1 MTRTSRS
8 AGVLAL
14 ATAALLT
21 LTACGGGADPLSTAT
36 GEATATGAETSA
48 DGEGESV
55 VIGSAN
61 FSESILLAYIYAG
74 ALKNAGVEA
83 STRLN
88 IGSREVYIPAIQ
100 DASIDILPEYTGV
113 LRDYFLA
120 EEDSDAGAAEESSE
134 AASDPAGV
142 YEELLDVLP
151 DGLVALEYAE
161 AEDKDAVVVSA
172 ETAEEY
178 DLTEI
183 GDLADVA
190 GDLTLGGAPEWKT
203 RQTGLPGLEDV
214 YGVVFG
220 DFIEL
225 DAGGPQSLGALLNG
239 RVDAANL
246 FTTDPNIAAEDLVP
260 LEDPDALFAAQ
271 NVVPLLRNDA
281 VDDTVTETLNSVSE
295 ALDTET
301 LGKLVTQ
308 VVIDKEDPQAV
319 AEQFL
324 SDNDLG

>member
-1 MTRTSRS
+1 MKRTPLIASLTT
-8 AGVLAL
+8 V
-14 ATAALLT
+14 ALLG
-21 LTACGGGADPLSTAT
+21 LAGCGGGDDALESDSSGDSGDSGSSS
-36 GEATATGAETSA
+36 GE
-48 DGEGESV
+48 V
-55 VIGSAN
+55 VVGSAN
-61 FSESILLAYIYAG
+61 FPENALLAEIYAG
-74 ALKNAGVEA
+74 ALNGAGVEA

-88 IGSREVYIPAIQ
+88 IGSREVYIPAIE

-120 EEDSDAGAAEESSE
+120 EEDAGAVGEASDSEGVFSELEETLPEELTVLDYSE
-134 AASDPAGV
+134 AQ
-142 YEELLDVLP
+142 
-151 DGLVALEYAE
+151 
-161 AEDKDAVVVSA
+161 DKDAVVVTS

-178 DLTEI
+178 DLAEI
-183 GDLADVA
+183 GDLAEVA

-203 RQTGLPGLEDV
+203 RPTGLPGLEEV

-246 FTTDPNIAAEDLVP
+246 FTTDPNIAAEDLVV

-271 NVVPLLRNDA
+271 NVVPLLRSEV
-281 VDDTVTETLNSVSE
+281 VDDTVTEALNGVSE

-301 LGKLVTQ
+301 LGALVTQ

-324 SDNDLG
+324 ADNDLA

>member
-1 MTRTSRS
+1 MKRTPLIASLTT
-8 AGVLAL
+8 V
-14 ATAALLT
+14 ALLG
-21 LTACGGGADPLSTAT
+21 LAGCGGGDDALESDSSGDSGDSGSSS
-36 GEATATGAETSA
+36 GE
-48 DGEGESV
+48 V
-55 VIGSAN
+55 VVGSAN
-61 FSESILLAYIYAG
+61 FPENALLAEIYAG
-74 ALKNAGVEA
+74 ALNGAGVEA

-88 IGSREVYIPAIQ
+88 IGSREVYIPAIE
-100 DASIDILPEYTGV
+100 DGSIDILPEYTGV

-120 EEDSDAGAAEESSE
+120 EEDAGAVGEASDSEGVFSELTDTLPEELTVLDYSE
-134 AASDPAGV
+134 AQ
-142 YEELLDVLP
+142 
-151 DGLVALEYAE
+151 
-161 AEDKDAVVVSA
+161 DKDAVVVTS
-172 ETAEEY
+172 ETAGEY
-178 DLTEI
+178 DLAEI
-183 GDLADVA
+183 GDLAEVA

-246 FTTDPNIAAEDLVP
+246 FTTDPNIAAEDLVV

-271 NVVPLLRNDA
+271 NVVPLLRSEV
-281 VDDTVTETLNSVSE
+281 VDDTVTEALNGVSE

-301 LGKLVTQ
+301 LGALVTQ

-324 SDNDLG
+324 TDNDLA

>member
-1 MTRTSRS
+1 MKRTPLIASLTT
-8 AGVLAL
+8 V
-14 ATAALLT
+14 ALLG
-21 LTACGGGADPLSTAT
+21 LAGCGGGDDALESDSSGDSGDSGSSS
-36 GEATATGAETSA
+36 GE
-48 DGEGESV
+48 V
-55 VIGSAN
+55 VVGSAN
-61 FSESILLAYIYAG
+61 FPENALLAEIYAG
-74 ALKNAGVEA
+74 ALNGAGVEA

-88 IGSREVYIPAIQ
+88 IGSREVYIPAIE
-100 DASIDILPEYTGV
+100 DGSIDILPEYTGV

-120 EEDSDAGAAEESSE
+120 EEDAGAVGEASDSEGVFSELEETLPEELTVLDYSE
-134 AASDPAGV
+134 AQ
-142 YEELLDVLP
+142 
-151 DGLVALEYAE
+151 
-161 AEDKDAVVVSA
+161 DKDAVVVTS

-178 DLTEI
+178 DLAEI
-183 GDLADVA
+183 GDLAEVA

-203 RQTGLPGLEDV
+203 RQTGLPGLEEV

-246 FTTDPNIAAEDLVP
+246 FTTDPNIAAEDLVV

-271 NVVPLLRNDA
+271 NVVPLLRSEV
-281 VDDTVTETLNSVSE
+281 VDDTVTEALNGVSE

-301 LGKLVTQ
+301 LGALVTQ

-324 SDNDLG
+324 ADNDLA

>member
-1 MTRTSRS
+1 M
-8 AGVLAL
+8 
-14 ATAALLT
+14 
-21 LTACGGGADPLSTAT
+21 
-36 GEATATGAETSA
+36 
-48 DGEGESV
+48 
-55 VIGSAN
+55 
-61 FSESILLAYIYAG
+61 
-74 ALKNAGVEA
+74 
-83 STRLN
+83 
-88 IGSREVYIPAIQ
+88 
-100 DASIDILPEYTGV
+100 

-120 EEDSDAGAAEESSE
+120 EEDSDAGAAEEDAE

-161 AEDKDAVVVSA
+161 AQDKDAVVVSA

-225 DAGGPQSLGALLNG
+225 DAGGPQSLSALLND

-271 NVVPLLRNDA
+271 NVVPLLRERRRRRHRDR
-281 VDDTVTETLNSVSE
+281 
-295 ALDTET
+295 
-301 LGKLVTQ
+301 
-308 VVIDKEDPQAV
+308 DPQQRLRGPRHRDPRRAGHPGRHRQGGPAGRRRAV
-319 AEQFL
+319 PRRQRPR
-324 SDNDLG
+324 